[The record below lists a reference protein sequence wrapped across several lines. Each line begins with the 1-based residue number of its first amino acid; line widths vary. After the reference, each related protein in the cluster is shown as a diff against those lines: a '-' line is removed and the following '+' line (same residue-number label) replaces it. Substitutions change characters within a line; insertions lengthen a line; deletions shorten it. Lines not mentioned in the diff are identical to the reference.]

1 MFNMTK
7 EIKNIIILV
16 WVVLLFS
23 CSDSNPNDS
32 NPNDSKKGEYVI
44 KTFEVT
50 GTSQDVN
57 GIAPISPSINN
68 GNFTLKWE
76 VEDNDSLYKVQIFVS
91 NNDVLSNADIEF
103 YKDNCLLNDCGNNNP
118 FTNDCFFNNNH
129 DIWCEKERIL
139 EKDKINLQSFLNTIP
154 KDAYIILKSCDVSGL
169 SCSQAT
175 EAVRF
180 E

>member
-1 MFNMTK
+1 LESLGLESLQENSRTTHTS
-7 EIKNIIILV
+7 IIIFLISLV
-16 WVVLLFS
+16 ILNIVTLSKLFGK
-23 CSDSNPNDS
+23 ND
-32 NPNDSKKGEYVI
+32 VI
-44 KTFEVT
+44 
-50 GTSQDVN
+50 
-57 GIAPISPSINN
+57 
-68 GNFTLKWE
+68 
-76 VEDNDSLYKVQIFVS
+76 

-169 SCSQAT
+169 SCSQA
-175 EAVRF
+175 VRF